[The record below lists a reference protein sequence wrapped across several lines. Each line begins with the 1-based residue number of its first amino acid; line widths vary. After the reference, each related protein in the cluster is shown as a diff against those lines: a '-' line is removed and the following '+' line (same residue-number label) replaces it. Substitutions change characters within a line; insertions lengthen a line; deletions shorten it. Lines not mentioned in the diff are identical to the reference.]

1 MTKVRL
7 KIWEKLL
14 NLKTSE
20 VEETAF
26 LVKLQNS
33 NQQTLLKVCIFT
45 NIFKKTSFIFGKIFA

>member
-45 NIFKKTSFIFGKIFA
+45 NIFKETSFIFGKIFA

>member
-33 NQQTLLKVCIFT
+33 NQQTLLKVCILT
-45 NIFKKTSFIFGKIFA
+45 NIFKETSFIFGKIFA